1 MKKKIVISLIVIIIL
16 VIALPYSFVEC
27 NTAFFGAEFKN
38 EYKKTKMISKIEY
51 YKVFYYTGNKAKVYY
66 VEENHDSG
74 NYLWFH
80 KVNSKWKIIE
90 WKTVW
95 SKYGSASG
103 ITYPI
108 YK

>member
-1 MKKKIVISLIVIIIL
+1 M
-16 VIALPYSFVEC
+16 
-27 NTAFFGAEFKN
+27 
-38 EYKKTKMISKIEY
+38 
-51 YKVFYYTGNKAKVYY
+51 GNKAKVYY

-80 KVNSKWKIIE
+80 KVNSKWKMIE

>member
-1 MKKKIVISLIVIIIL
+1 MQYRI
-16 VIALPYSFVEC
+16 
-27 NTAFFGAEFKN
+27 FGAEFKN
-38 EYKKTKMISKIEY
+38 EYKKTNMISKIEY
-51 YKVFYYTGNKAKVYY
+51 YKVFYYTRNKAKVYY

-80 KVNSKWKIIE
+80 KVNSKWEIIE
-90 WKTVW
+90 WETVW